1 MQVLQMQ
8 IFYESIKL
16 GSGIMCTAAFT
27 GQNILMDIRMQ
38 DFIFKL
44 HFNIYHRILN
54 NFLVNT

>member
-38 DFIFKL
+38 DLIFKL
-44 HFNIYHRILN
+44 HFNI
-54 NFLVNT
+54 